1 MGFLRLAVVVV
12 KIVHVQ
18 TSFLSYSD
26 CSEFPCLGGLRGRVV
41 RIWVCRRISQQ
52 CGAVSLTPLVPTTTT
67 SLHVL
72 CRSGGA
78 TTQIIILQNASQ
90 ECVRKN
96 YGPSKKC
103 CNATCPKKVVLLH
116 KSAAKSKRTLKTI
129 TGLV

>member
-1 MGFLRLAVVVV
+1 MGFLRLAVVV

-26 CSEFPCLGGLRGRVV
+26 CSEFPCLGGYVAGYSQNLGLPQDFPAM
-41 RIWVCRRISQQ
+41 RRRFSYTF
-52 CGAVSLTPLVPTTTT
+52 ASYT

-103 CNATCPKKVVLLH
+103 CNATCPKKMVLLH
-116 KSAAKSKRTLKTI
+116 KSAAKSKRTLKNI